1 MRRHLIHPSIKEL
14 LHILSV
20 VFNIGVE
27 REILP
32 APTYR
37 ADALTAAEI
46 TALTS
51 ESEDDVENRVAFR
64 VT

>member
-1 MRRHLIHPSIKEL
+1 M
-14 LHILSV
+14 SV